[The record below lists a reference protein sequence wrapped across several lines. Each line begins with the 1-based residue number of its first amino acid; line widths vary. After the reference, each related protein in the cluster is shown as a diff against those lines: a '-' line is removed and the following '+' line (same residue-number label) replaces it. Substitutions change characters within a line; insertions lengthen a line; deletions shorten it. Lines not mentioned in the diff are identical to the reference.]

1 MPVRRA
7 IYTMAVPT
15 IIAQLI
21 NLVYNVVDTFF
32 IGRTGNAYMMAAVS
46 VAYTLYIMNVAFANL
61 FGIGGGSLMARLAG
75 KGENDKAKNVSA
87 YSFFGAIAIA
97 IAYSLLILITADPL
111 LRLLGATDLT
121 IGFAKQYV
129 YTVVVVGNIPIILSA
144 TLAHLIRNAGYSKQA
159 SMGLSMGGILNIALD
174 PIFMFVL
181 LPDGYE
187 VLGAA
192 IATLLANIIA
202 CVYLLFIYRRESKHT
217 SLSMSIK
224 KAKHIEKEQVK
235 ELFSVGVPSAIL
247 TGLFDLANMFMN
259 AIMASYGETAVA
271 ALGIVMKV
279 ERLPNAM
286 NIGIC
291 QGTMPLIAY
300 NFASGNW
307 KRMNLVIKKSTKYGL
322 IICFFS
328 LALFELLAKPLTG
341 VFLDTNSVQAQ
352 GAVETLAFAAAFL
365 RIRCLASPVQF
376 MNYRSSFC
384 MQAMGDGKGTLIHA
398 IVRELVFYIPLM
410 YLLSGLFKVNG
421 LVFSLVIAET
431 LAMILALYL
440 MKKWQKKVL
449 NIK

>member
-1 MPVRRA
+1 
-7 IYTMAVPT
+7 
-15 IIAQLI
+15 
-21 NLVYNVVDTFF
+21 
-32 IGRTGNAYMMAAVS
+32 
-46 VAYTLYIMNVAFANL
+46 
-61 FGIGGGSLMARLAG
+61 
-75 KGENDKAKNVSA
+75 
-87 YSFFGAIAIA
+87 
-97 IAYSLLILITADPL
+97 
-111 LRLLGATDLT
+111 
-121 IGFAKQYV
+121 
-129 YTVVVVGNIPIILSA
+129 
-144 TLAHLIRNAGYSKQA
+144 
-159 SMGLSMGGILNIALD
+159 
-174 PIFMFVL
+174 
-181 LPDGYE
+181 
-187 VLGAA
+187 
-192 IATLLANIIA
+192 
-202 CVYLLFIYRRESKHT
+202 
-217 SLSMSIK
+217 
-224 KAKHIEKEQVK
+224 
-235 ELFSVGVPSAIL
+235 
-247 TGLFDLANMFMN
+247 
-259 AIMASYGETAVA
+259 
-271 ALGIVMKV
+271 MKV

-341 VFLDTNSVQAQ
+341 VFLDPNSVQAQ

-410 YLLSGLFKVNG
+410 YLLSGIFKVTG

-440 MKKWQKKVL
+440 MKKWQSKVL